1 MPLPRQR
8 AHIVGEDEILEIARR
23 AELDAWHDVVEL
35 ETEFRETRLA
45 NQHDGAAADQVG
57 DDFARDLRHRGLL
70 LLLAGAEREPDRVE
84 IEKHGHGVAD
94 LQHGAGK
101 FEPRR
106 TAPGIPR
113 GHVEQ
118 ERVVFRA
125 GQGAGEVVVRLA
137 GRDRCH
143 QPATEEKT
151 EQENDDPLHGYDL
164 APARRLR
171 RLDVLSPESAAASMA
186 GPLTWSRGH
195 RSIARKT
202 RRAPSRR
209 ARKRG
214 LPMFRLLS
222 IALAWAMVAVTAIAQ
237 TGDDGWPERP
247 VRLVVPFPAGSSTD
261 IIARIV
267 AQKLSRRLGQQI
279 VIENRAGASGNIG
292 ADAVAKAA
300 PDGYTMGIAT
310 ASTHA
315 VAASLSANLPY
326 DPIKD
331 FAPVAMIGSQP
342 YVLVLQPALPAR
354 NLAELI
360 ALAKAKPGTLNYGSA
375 GVASLAHLATA
386 LFASMAGVNIVH
398 VPYKSSSQSMTDM
411 ITGRLDMQFATI
423 APSLPNIRAGQ
434 LRALAT
440 SGKTRVAALPEL
452 PTVAEAGLAGYEAAL
467 WVSLVMPS
475 ATPPTMIAR
484 LNREVN
490 DILKSTEGTE
500 ALVAQGMVAEPGPPE
515 ALTERIRGD
524 IEKWRGVAVKAGIR
538 PE

>member
-1 MPLPRQR
+1 M
-8 AHIVGEDEILEIARR
+8 
-23 AELDAWHDVVEL
+23 
-35 ETEFRETRLA
+35 
-45 NQHDGAAADQVG
+45 
-57 DDFARDLRHRGLL
+57 
-70 LLLAGAEREPDRVE
+70 
-84 IEKHGHGVAD
+84 
-94 LQHGAGK
+94 
-101 FEPRR
+101 
-106 TAPGIPR
+106 
-113 GHVEQ
+113 
-118 ERVVFRA
+118 
-125 GQGAGEVVVRLA
+125 
-137 GRDRCH
+137 
-143 QPATEEKT
+143 
-151 EQENDDPLHGYDL
+151 
-164 APARRLR
+164 
-171 RLDVLSPESAAASMA
+171 
-186 GPLTWSRGH
+186 
-195 RSIARKT
+195 
-202 RRAPSRR
+202 
-209 ARKRG
+209 
-214 LPMFRLLS
+214 
-222 IALAWAMVAVTAIAQ
+222 
-237 TGDDGWPERP
+237 
-247 VRLVVPFPAGSSTD
+247 VVPFPAGSSTD

-267 AQKLSRRLGQQI
+267 AQKLSHRLGQQI

-300 PDGYTMGIAT
+300 PDGYTIGIAT

-434 LRALAT
+434 LRALVT

-452 PTVAEAGLAGYEAAL
+452 STVAEAGLAGYEAAL
-467 WVSLVMPS
+467 WVSFVMPS
-475 ATPPTMIAR
+475 ATPPKIIAR

-490 DILKSTEGTE
+490 EILRSTDGTE
-500 ALVAQGMVAEPGPPE
+500 ALGAQGMAAEPGPPE
-515 ALTERIRGD
+515 AVTERIRGD

>member
-1 MPLPRQR
+1 
-8 AHIVGEDEILEIARR
+8 
-23 AELDAWHDVVEL
+23 
-35 ETEFRETRLA
+35 
-45 NQHDGAAADQVG
+45 
-57 DDFARDLRHRGLL
+57 
-70 LLLAGAEREPDRVE
+70 
-84 IEKHGHGVAD
+84 
-94 LQHGAGK
+94 
-101 FEPRR
+101 
-106 TAPGIPR
+106 
-113 GHVEQ
+113 
-118 ERVVFRA
+118 
-125 GQGAGEVVVRLA
+125 
-137 GRDRCH
+137 
-143 QPATEEKT
+143 
-151 EQENDDPLHGYDL
+151 
-164 APARRLR
+164 
-171 RLDVLSPESAAASMA
+171 
-186 GPLTWSRGH
+186 
-195 RSIARKT
+195 
-202 RRAPSRR
+202 
-209 ARKRG
+209 
-214 LPMFRLLS
+214 MFRLLS

-247 VRLVVPFPAGSSTD
+247 IRLVVPFPAGSSTD

-267 AQKLSRRLGQQI
+267 AQKLSHRLGQQV

-292 ADAVAKAA
+292 ADAVAKAV

-310 ASTHA
+310 TSTHA
-315 VAASLSANLPY
+315 VAASLSTSLPY

-354 NLAELI
+354 NLAEFI

-524 IEKWRGVAVKAGIR
+524 LEKWRGVAVKAGIR
-538 PE
+538 AE